1 MSDSKSTYGE
11 PVEEPRAVDDVVGS
25 AHEGIA
31 DAEAARRDAVVA
43 EEPVRTTP
51 AAEKSRVVSEP
62 MVDEDPEFNS
72 AMYEAH
78 ADDAGTR
85 TTDAPAKQ
93 VVTPAETVPADR
105 APEAPRSGSLLDR
118 EVPVWMPPA
127 DLGLIRPRGTQALAG
142 EKVAALEPPGATSD
156 GAARAARSG
165 SPHTVTARPQPG

>member
-43 EEPVRTTP
+43 DEPVHTSP
-51 AAEKSRVVSEP
+51 AADKSRVISEP

-85 TTDAPAKQ
+85 SADAPAKQ
-93 VVTPAETVPADR
+93 VVTPAETVAVTPS
-105 APEAPRSGSLLDR
+105 E
-118 EVPVWMPPA
+118 PVAETLCKHLTSPVSPHKRFETKLA
-127 DLGLIRPRGTQALAG
+127 CPALAG
-142 EKVAALEPPGATSD
+142 KYAGH
-156 GAARAARSG
+156 RSA
-165 SPHTVTARPQPG
+165 PHQRKILCAKW